1 MVLGLAYLTDIMI
14 MLFIHLTHHQVLPII
29 SQRQLDSS
37 FTILLYS
44 ARNEA
49 GYSKHLWWQACCPS
63 HTCMHA
69 HAHTLDQI
77 MVVYYISVP
86 LTRSLSTPFI
96 VILFATKYTRQTNVV
111 IHQIFLCSLRFSW
124 NSFLGRFESPGI
136 AVTELYTPWILIC
149 FYFCLKFIIRCKFL
163 SNSKG
168 HRLLYQ
174 IASCLFCLIE
184 HCHAGDQQWSITDQ
198 HGNDCKHYT
207 VLYY

>member
-14 MLFIHLTHHQVLPII
+14 MLFIHLAHHQVLPII

-49 GYSKHLWWQACCPS
+49 GYSKHRWWQACCPS

-77 MVVYYISVP
+77 MVVYLSLP

-111 IHQIFLCSLRFSW
+111 IHQIFLCSPLFLELFSW
-124 NSFLGRFESPGI
+124 PLRESWNRCDRAVHSLNSRML
-136 AVTELYTPWILIC
+136 L
-149 FYFCLKFIIRCKFL
+149 FL
-163 SNSKG
+163 S
-168 HRLLYQ
+168 
-174 IASCLFCLIE
+174 
-184 HCHAGDQQWSITDQ
+184 
-198 HGNDCKHYT
+198 
-207 VLYY
+207 